1 MKDQVCNWRIALA
14 TVCALLPL
22 ASCGGP
28 KPLSPKMSMFVTSA
42 GLRDGGNL
50 GGLAG
55 ADIHCQ
61 RLAVAAGSTRTWHA
75 YLSAPASGSALSVNA
90 RERIGSGPWF
100 NQQGDEIAASLDALH
115 SDRAG
120 INYRTSLTEQG
131 RRVPMNIH
139 DMLTGSNAKGLLA
152 TNATDTTCRGWTSN
166 EAGRVMLGHSD
177 GGGGQPNSLSWNAA
191 HISHGCSAKAL
202 DSTGGSGLFY
212 CFAID

>member
-1 MKDQVCNWRIALA
+1 MKL
-14 TVCALLPL
+14 L

-28 KPLSPKMSMFVTSA
+28 KTLSPKMSMFVTSV
-42 GLRDGGNL
+42 GLGDGGSL
-50 GGLAG
+50 GSLAG
-55 ADIHCQ
+55 ADAHCQ

-75 YLSAPASGSALSVNA
+75 YLSAPASGSAPTVNA
-90 RERIGSGPWF
+90 RDRIGSGPWF

-120 INYRTSLTEQG
+120 ISYRTALTEQG

-166 EAGRVMLGHSD
+166 DAGRAMLGHSD

-191 HISHGCSAKAL
+191 HISNGCSAKAL